1 MELTPDLPPQ
11 YEERMLA
18 AKLDCDSGKG
28 AADACHAVGEFL
40 SVVKNDHVGAR
51 QQFDRN
57 CKNGHGASCFALGRL
72 FIGGKGGSTDEKGGE
87 RVLKKGCDLQHA
99 PI

>member
-1 MELTPDLPPQ
+1 MELTQDLPPQ

-51 QQFDRN
+51 Q
-57 CKNGHGASCFALGRL
+57 
-72 FIGGKGGSTDEKGGE
+72 
-87 RVLKKGCDLQHA
+87 
-99 PI
+99 

>member
-1 MELTPDLPPQ
+1 MELTQDLPPQ

-72 FIGGKGGSTDEKGGE
+72 F
-87 RVLKKGCDLQHA
+87 
-99 PI
+99 

>member
-1 MELTPDLPPQ
+1 MELTQDLPPQ

-18 AKLDCDSGKG
+18 AKLDCDNGKG

-51 QQFDRN
+51 KQFERN
-57 CKNGHGASCFALGRL
+57 CQKGHGASCFAPSFANRRQGR
-72 FIGGKGGSTDEKGGE
+72 SCDEKGASAFEEG
-87 RVLKKGCDLQHA
+87 L
-99 PI
+99 